1 MNSYRQIIYHIVF
14 LTKKRT
20 PSIEER
26 YCHDLYRY
34 IGGIIKKRSSIHYE
48 INGVADHIHILSD
61 LHPSIALA
69 DLIKEIKVATSSWLK
84 QSGKFPLFDG
94 WQGGYG
100 AFTYSIKEKS
110 TLVRYIQNQKIHH
123 RTESLEAEYTRLLK
137 EHEINYDD
145 LYLL

>member
-14 LTKKRT
+14 LTKNRK

-34 IGGIIKKRSSIHYE
+34 IGGIIKNRGSIPYE
-48 INGVADHIHILSD
+48 INGAADHIHILSD

-69 DLIKEIKVATSSWLK
+69 DLVKEIKVATSGWLK
-84 QSGKFPLFDG
+84 QGGKFPRFDG
-94 WQGGYG
+94 WQAGYG

-110 TLVRYIQNQKIHH
+110 ALVRYIQNQKIHH
-123 RTESLEAEYTRLLK
+123 RTESLEAEYKRLLK
-137 EHEINYDD
+137 EHEIAYDEKYI
-145 LYLL
+145 L